1 MAATREQQQRIADL
15 AEEVADLAGRHDLGV
30 AAVESLTGGAVSSA
44 LSAAPSSAQW
54 YRGTVVAYSPRVKY
68 ELMGVPEGPVVTEE
82 CARCLVTSGAR
93 LLLADAAVA
102 VTGVGGPDDEE
113 GHPPGTV
120 WFGVTAGQGVSVTLE
135 HLGTDASDGSERDPE
150 EIVHVTTI
158 RALELLVDALRAL
171 GAD

>member
-1 MAATREQQQRIADL
+1 MGAVGATREQQRRISDL
-15 AEEVADLAGRHDLGV
+15 AEEVADLAGRHGLGV
-30 AAVESLTGGAVSSA
+30 AAVESLTGGAISSA
-44 LSAAPSSAQW
+44 LGAAPSSSEW

-93 LLLADAAVA
+93 MLLADAAVA

-113 GHPPGTV
+113 GHAPGTV
-120 WFGVTAGQGVSVTLE
+120 WFGVTAGDGVTTRLE
-135 HLGTDASDGSERDPE
+135 HLDGDPE
-150 EIVHVTTI
+150 EIVHVTAI
-158 RALELLVDALRAL
+158 RALELLRDALRAL